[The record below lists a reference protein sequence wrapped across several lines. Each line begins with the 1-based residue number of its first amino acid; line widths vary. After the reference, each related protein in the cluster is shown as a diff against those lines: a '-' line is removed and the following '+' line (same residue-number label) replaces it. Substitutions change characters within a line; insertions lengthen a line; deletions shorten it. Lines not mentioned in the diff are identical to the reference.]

1 MKSIKIFVF
10 IIVLAASS
18 LFAQSLA
25 APIRYL
31 QKGDE
36 ALLAGNYKGAV
47 TQYLKSLT
55 YSNAKQKAL
64 LWDDLGYA
72 YLRLGKLEEAKHYLE
87 QVLTAAPENFDA
99 RLYLAAV
106 YLLQEKQELAFQHL
120 NKIKNHIYFDNSWT
134 WKSDEMD
141 FYHPEGRRAGEDE
154 WRGLARERGVYLE
167 KKGSP
172 GERSRAFIYIDALHE
187 SNEALLHFLRGLIFA
202 SRGETEDADRS
213 FRAARAAG
221 YPLEIPYKII
231 KPDQLKSEMLTIH
244 HRFRRHLTALLR
256 DKLIEFQEVLETG
269 NLSRAVSVLYQALD
283 IDAESFHANHN
294 LALLYLDQAQSSE
307 NRAFFFEKAERYCAR
322 ALWFQSEQSIKK
334 KDYISC
340 LDLMAN
346 IYFQQNDFESARDE
360 YRKILEIDPHND
372 TARYNLGCSFYN
384 LRAFKEAET
393 IWVKI
398 LDESEENQSKKA
410 QEDQDPQIHSLT
422 VRKASIEYL
431 ASKALGNLYFSRKE
445 YSQAIEKLEKAVL
458 IRPGMAD
465 PYYNLAVALA
475 EEKHFS
481 KAVKTMKEY
490 LYLGGTRED
499 RAEEYMKKWLK
510 K

>member
-1 MKSIKIFVF
+1 MKSMKIFAFTF
-10 IIVLAASS
+10 ILAASFLYS
-18 LFAQSLA
+18 QSLT

-36 ALLAGNYKGAV
+36 ALLGGNYKGAV

-55 YSNAKQKAL
+55 YSNAKQKPL

-72 YLRLGKLEEAKHYLE
+72 YLRLGRMKEAENYLQ
-87 QVLTAAPENFDA
+87 QVLTVSPENFDA

-106 YLLQEKQELAFQHL
+106 YLLQGNQDHAFQHL
-120 NKIKNHIYFDNSWT
+120 NEIKNQIYFDNSWT

-141 FYHPEGRRAGEDE
+141 FYHPEGRRAVEDE
-154 WRGLARERGVYLE
+154 WGELARERGVYIE
-167 KKGSP
+167 KKDAP
-172 GERSRAFIYIDALHE
+172 GERLHAFIHIDALHE
-187 SNEALLHFLRGLIFA
+187 SNEALLHFLRGLILA
-202 SRGETEDADRS
+202 ARGETEDADRS

-221 YPLEIPYKII
+221 YPLERPYKFI
-231 KPDQLKSEMLTIH
+231 KPDQLNPEMLYIH
-244 HRFRRHLTALLR
+244 HRFRGHLTGLLR
-256 DKLIEFQEVLETG
+256 EKLIEFQEVLETG
-269 NLSRAVSVLYQALD
+269 NLSQAVSVLYQALD

-307 NRAFFFEKAERYCAR
+307 NRSFLFEKAKLYCAR

-346 IYFQQNDFESARDE
+346 INFQQNDFKSARDE
-360 YRKILEIDPHND
+360 YRKILEIDPYND

-384 LRAFKEAET
+384 LREFEQAET
-393 IWVKI
+393 IWNKI
-398 LDESEENQSKKA
+398 LVESEENQSEKA
-410 QEDQDPQIHSLT
+410 QENQDPQIHSLT

-445 YSQAIEKLEKAVL
+445 YSQAVEKLEQAVI

-481 KAVKTMKEY
+481 KAVETMQEY
-490 LYLGGTRED
+490 LYLGGSRED
-499 RAEEYMKKWLK
+499 QAEEYLKKWLNK
-510 K
+510 